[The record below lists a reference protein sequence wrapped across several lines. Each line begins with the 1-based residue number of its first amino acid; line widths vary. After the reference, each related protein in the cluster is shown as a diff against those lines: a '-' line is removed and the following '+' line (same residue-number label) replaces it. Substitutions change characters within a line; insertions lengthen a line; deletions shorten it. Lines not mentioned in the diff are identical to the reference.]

1 MSLTRCIRSLVALL
15 LDRPRLRL
23 AIATSLAVLCS
34 AGLAEAGPD
43 HPVITEIFRD
53 PPGNDGPVGRD
64 PANLHQEFI
73 EIYLPTLAD
82 LAPGLAKDSLDL
94 AFVEIEGDSSS
105 LELGRVSYRIDL
117 PTFDLDPSNGLTGL
131 PRPPSGLVVLGWVD
145 YVGNP
150 PTALAGTPSTRVA
163 LVDGGVTSTP
173 GYTFVAV
180 NGAQFGG
187 TTNFPVPVAV
197 SHFDVPTDAIVGKIE
212 QGAAAYLLL
221 DRDDPGYAPICA
233 WNDPAPCNDLPDLP
247 SGLVLGVSSLLDGFA
262 NNDDAKFRVDRQPY
276 EVPTGDNIDLE
287 FVLPFGGA
295 FSNLVPQLDERG
307 EGHQRVFVDWVKTSE
322 DGVVGNEDPVVD
334 ALTAYRDVTNTGPFV
349 PTPGVAPSTASAGR
363 LSVADAVV
371 QQFDVLAGT
380 TAHTG
385 LFAANTGGNRG
396 MGLTT
401 IPSAS
406 SNPALVSFFS
416 DTSSA
421 PAVGQAGIGPS
432 VGAVVASSA
441 PDGHVET
448 ITVAVSATATGV
460 GDPPVVDPS
469 ASVAATYRVIDPVFG
484 LTELLQPYQATA
496 FVAVLGLPN
505 EPGVANEIPGTSL
518 GAWLTPRF
526 GTTAFDSRGHG
537 ATLLDPLFDLSN
549 PVLVDPMIG
558 TLPDL
563 PANFINLP
571 GPPGRPDL
579 VATVLGSAE
588 VQAGTGTYDDSFNA
602 TQTRLQAKEFDIIPP
617 TRTTNGGFVPTE
629 RVHYADS
636 IGRVGS
642 LSSGLRDVE
651 TTRDF
656 ELMMIETH
664 LGPTG
669 VLEDGETDDFGLIV
683 RAADVAPGSP
693 VVPGEFVFLSYTGG
707 FEGADIDGLNV
718 PPGNVMTSI
727 VFVDLENLGT
737 QLGVETIDRVI
748 VVDGSG
754 AREAEFI
761 DIFSLPEP
769 GLGVGVGVS
778 ALVLLGLRRRRPE
791 RAVIGVTGAAGTGV
805 GVA

>member
-1 MSLTRCIRSLVALL
+1 M
-15 LDRPRLRL
+15 
-23 AIATSLAVLCS
+23 
-34 AGLAEAGPD
+34 
-43 HPVITEIFRD
+43 
-53 PPGNDGPVGRD
+53 
-64 PANLHQEFI
+64 
-73 EIYLPTLAD
+73 
-82 LAPGLAKDSLDL
+82 
-94 AFVEIEGDSSS
+94 
-105 LELGRVSYRIDL
+105 
-117 PTFDLDPSNGLTGL
+117 
-131 PRPPSGLVVLGWVD
+131 
-145 YVGNP
+145 
-150 PTALAGTPSTRVA
+150 
-163 LVDGGVTSTP
+163 
-173 GYTFVAV
+173 
-180 NGAQFGG
+180 
-187 TTNFPVPVAV
+187 
-197 SHFDVPTDAIVGKIE
+197 
-212 QGAAAYLLL
+212 
-221 DRDDPGYAPICA
+221 
-233 WNDPAPCNDLPDLP
+233 
-247 SGLVLGVSSLLDGFA
+247 SSLLDGFA

-307 EGHQRVFVDWVKTSE
+307 EGHQRVFADWVKTSE
-322 DGVVGNEDPVVD
+322 DGGGQRGLVVD

-349 PTPGVAPSTASAGR
+349 PTPGVAPSTASAAR

-380 TAHTG
+380 TAHAG

-617 TRTTNGGFVPTE
+617 TRTTGTAASSRPNGCTTPT
-629 RVHYADS
+629 R
-636 IGRVGS
+636 
-642 LSSGLRDVE
+642 SGASAELRPARRRDDPRLE
-651 TTRDF
+651 PMMTRR
-656 ELMMIETH
+656 H
-664 LGPTG
+664 LGADQSSRTGRPT
-669 VLEDGETDDFGLIV
+669 
-683 RAADVAPGSP
+683 
-693 VVPGEFVFLSYTGG
+693 
-707 FEGADIDGLNV
+707 
-718 PPGNVMTSI
+718 TS
-727 VFVDLENLGT
+727 
-737 QLGVETIDRVI
+737 
-748 VVDGSG
+748 
-754 AREAEFI
+754 A
-761 DIFSLPEP
+761 
-769 GLGVGVGVS
+769 
-778 ALVLLGLRRRRPE
+778 
-791 RAVIGVTGAAGTGV
+791 
-805 GVA
+805 